1 MQQVILNMIVT
12 KYLYNKI
19 FNYMDPWGKTLE
31 YIVWSIMASYHFTIH
46 YKLVQYVFGRD
57 MIFNLTPV
65 VDL

>member
-1 MQQVILNMIVT
+1 MIVT

-19 FNYMDPWGKTLE
+19 FNYIDPWGENLA
-31 YIVWSIMASYHFTIH
+31 YIVWSIMASYHCTIH
-46 YKLVQYVFGRD
+46 PKLVQYVFGRD